1 MRMIDADKAVQE
13 LQDYYHGSYSE
24 VQLAPY
30 QVDRWLEKRPT
41 AMRWIPT
48 GEQMPEDNIT
58 VLAAVSS
65 IDAGPFV
72 TIAWRDNHEWK
83 FHADDD
89 IPDYAEVVAWMELP
103 EYAPAQEEKKDMPK
117 TLDAHWII
125 NFPCG
130 PDGEH
135 NFMCSSCGKH
145 SWTNTRYCPYCG
157 AKMEKG
163 WRSR

>member
-41 AMRWIPT
+41 VMRWIPAR
-48 GEQMPEDNIT
+48 EQMPENHT
-58 VLAAVSS
+58 AVLATVSS
-65 IDAGPFV
+65 VDAGTFV
-72 TIAWRDNHEWK
+72 TVAWRDNHEWE
-83 FHADDD
+83 FYADDD
-89 IPDYAEVVAWMELP
+89 IPADAEVIAWMEIP
-103 EYAPAQEEKKDMPK
+103 EPAPAQEEKKDVPK
-117 TLDAHWII
+117 TLDSHWII

-145 SWTNTRYCPYCG
+145 SWVNTRYCPYCG